1 MVSGSSCAGGWLGL
15 GDTTGFVLPHG
26 RSFRVNHSK
35 TVCLPDYPAGWGA
48 ARGLGEGALVSHRI
62 CLCDVLIESDRL
74 WTSWTP
80 AGLTSEA
87 FSAASSLC
95 HGWWEEDGNSSRR
108 KVTQHLKRPFHVLP
122 TTSCRTAH
130 SQGRRSSP
138 LYSLPEVSQ
147 KTFFCKPFYRE
158 LCLGYHHCSSSTS
171 SSCLCQG
178 SQPRHWGTE
187 GQIRT
192 SYPFHAKSRG

>member
-48 ARGLGEGALVSHRI
+48 ARGRGEGALVSQRI

-130 SQGRRSSP
+130 SQGRRSFL

-147 KTFFCKPFYRE
+147 KTFFVSLSTVSCA
-158 LCLGYHHCSSSTS
+158 LGTITAAAPPHPPASARAPSH
-171 SSCLCQG
+171 
-178 SQPRHWGTE
+178 GT
-187 GQIRT
+187 GGLRV
-192 SYPFHAKSRG
+192 R